1 MTQETE
7 TRTESV
13 GGAEIERQE
22 YSRAEVSLT
31 VSTVST
37 STNAIE
43 PYGRPLLWLDEDADE
58 REAAEG
64 MRRLSLKAL
73 ESQWDDDEPDQVE
86 I

>member
-7 TRTESV
+7 TRTESA
-13 GGAEIERQE
+13 GGADLEKRE

-31 VSTVST
+31 ISTVSIST
-37 STNAIE
+37 SAIR
-43 PYGRPLLWLDEDADE
+43 PFGRPLLWLDEDADE

-64 MRRLSLKAL
+64 MRHLSLKAL
-73 ESQWDDDEPDQVE
+73 EGQWDDDEPDQVE